1 MSNRS
6 IEYEN
11 DESSSERE
19 ERGNETQKSTKRDSQ
34 KVRLIQSRLLFWN
47 DYSNIYIIGCYVTLN
62 F

>member
-34 KVRLIQSRLLFWN
+34 KVRLIQSRLLF
-47 DYSNIYIIGCYVTLN
+47 
-62 F
+62 